1 MNLTLSMKMAN
12 RKADAL
18 KSLIQKTELDTP
30 SLNFTNLVMEEVEAQ
45 EPVINPMLK
54 ALLKRNGIEDPSI
67 DFTHG
72 IIAQIEAHNLRTAYK
87 PIISQ
92 KVWRIII
99 SMVVFLVF
107 YLVFSE
113 QASKPTDGLTP
124 YLISIGNT
132 LNTILTNVNSV
143 PSLYLITFIS
153 ISALLVMDYLLRT
166 RFQSHETKSR
176 ASL

>member
-1 MNLTLSMKMAN
+1 MNLTLSMKMTN
-12 RKADAL
+12 RKTDAL
-18 KSLIQKTELDTP
+18 KRLIRKTELDKP

-45 EPVINPMLK
+45 EPIINPMLK

-67 DFTHG
+67 DFTHS
-72 IIAQIEAHNLRTAYK
+72 IIAQIEAHDLRTAYK

-92 KVWRIII
+92 KVWLIII
-99 SMVVFLVF
+99 SIVVFLVF
-107 YLVFSE
+107 YLGFSE

-124 YLISIGNT
+124 YFIGIGNT
-132 LNTILTNVNSV
+132 LNTILTSVNSV

-153 ISALLVMDYLLRT
+153 MSALLVMDYLLRT
-166 RFQSHETKSR
+166 IFKSHETKSR